1 MVNHICTTF
10 SGVNNRRL
18 KGIFLLVSKS
28 VRLNKLT
35 PEQGHSSVFLNTN
48 MLIQCEVALS
58 LFPNT
63 RGRFEKRQTT
73 TSARGVFVL
82 INLKLLHKDESER
95 NGDNDSQRVFVMM
108 ISAQRVD

>member
-1 MVNHICTTF
+1 MMGLSAASIAKSPLYPVCSLTIMVNHICTTF

-48 MLIQCEVALS
+48 VLIQCEAAPS
-58 LFPNT
+58 LFRNT

-73 TSARGVFVL
+73 TSR
-82 INLKLLHKDESER
+82 
-95 NGDNDSQRVFVMM
+95 
-108 ISAQRVD
+108 

>member
-1 MVNHICTTF
+1 MELSAASIAKSTLYPVCSLTIMVNQIRTT
-10 SGVNNRRL
+10 SSRVNNRRL

-48 MLIQCEVALS
+48 MLTQCEVVPS
-58 LFPNT
+58 LFPIM

-73 TSARGVFVL
+73 TS
-82 INLKLLHKDESER
+82 S
-95 NGDNDSQRVFVMM
+95 
-108 ISAQRVD
+108 

>member
-1 MVNHICTTF
+1 MVNQICPTF

-18 KGIFLLVSKS
+18 NGIFLLVSNS

-48 MLIQCEVALS
+48 MLIQCKVVPGP
-58 LFPNT
+58 FPVT

-73 TSARGVFVL
+73 TSR
-82 INLKLLHKDESER
+82 
-95 NGDNDSQRVFVMM
+95 
-108 ISAQRVD
+108 